1 MGAKS
6 TVPHF
11 WSVRNSPRLSLSLAS
26 ESNPSFTA
34 AADPEPSTTTPQ
46 GVVRASSPS
55 PLVQDTS
62 AESAHTSGTT
72 TASRR
77 AARTGDR
84 PAVRA
89 E

>member
-11 WSVRNSPRLSLSLAS
+11 WPVRNSTRLSLSLAS

-46 GVVRASSPS
+46 GVVRASSCW
-55 PLVQDTS
+55 VQDTR
-62 AESAHTSGTT
+62 ADSAHTSGTT

-77 AARTGDR
+77 VARTVDR
-84 PAVRA
+84 
-89 E
+89 